1 MTGGTLAIY
10 GSAGDRCGAA
20 MRGGGIF
27 VRGDVGD
34 ETAIGALGGD
44 RHRR

>member
-1 MTGGTLAIY
+1 
-10 GSAGDRCGAA
+10 

-34 ETAIGALGGD
+34 EAGVGALGGMIVIGGD
-44 RHRR
+44 AGLQPW